1 MDNALKIDKKKKQ
14 KTKKKNK
21 CNNNNS
27 KMSIRIIYIYRTFSG
42 IYFSESTFGRKR
54 MKKNDTLD
62 ST

>member
-1 MDNALKIDKKKKQ
+1 MDNTLKIEKKNKQ
-14 KTKKKNK
+14 TKKKNK

-27 KMSIRIIYIYRTFSG
+27 KMSIRIIYIYRTFLG

-54 MKKNDTLD
+54 MKKNDTLH